1 MFTNWE
7 AVSAI
12 GSICGSIA
20 TFLAVVV
27 ALWQTSLKSKSVLKL
42 NFSPCARG
50 IGYTGTGKDVYIHLA
65 VSNFGQPKVKVVSWG
80 IMLNDGSKLAFM
92 SSCMGNIGNDLPI
105 ELSTGETA
113 DLFFLKKALTN
124 YIIEACNNKLLFSNS
139 RLYFFVNDGAG
150 KSHYYKTKVKIK
162 TFLKNYNNEV
172 VRNEN

>member
-1 MFTNWE
+1 MSTNWE

-27 ALWQTSLKSKSVLKL
+27 ALWQTSLKSKSVLKF

-50 IGYTGTGKDVYIHLA
+50 IGYTGAGKDVYIHLS
-65 VSNFGQPKVKVVSWG
+65 VSNFGQPKVKIVSWG
-80 IMLNDGSKLAFM
+80 IILNDNYTLAFM

-105 ELSTGETA
+105 ELLTGETA
-113 DLFFLKKALTN
+113 DLFFSKKTLTN
-124 YIIEACNNKLLFSNS
+124 YLVEASNKKLLFPNS
-139 RLYFFVNDGAG
+139 RLCFFVNDRAG

-162 TFLKNYNNEV
+162 TFLKNYNN
-172 VRNEN
+172 

>member
-1 MFTNWE
+1 MSTNWE

-27 ALWQTSLKSKSVLKL
+27 ALWQTSLKSKSVLKF

-50 IGYTGTGKDVYIHLA
+50 IGYTGAGKDVYIHLS
-65 VSNFGQPKVKVVSWG
+65 VSNFGQPKVKIVSWG
-80 IMLNDGSKLAFM
+80 IILNDNYTLAFM

-105 ELSTGETA
+105 ELLTGETA
-113 DLFFLKKALTN
+113 DLFFSKKTLTN
-124 YIIEACNNKLLFSNS
+124 YLVEASNNKLLFPNS
-139 RLYFFVNDGAG
+139 RLCFFVNDRAG

-172 VRNEN
+172 IRNEN

>member
-1 MFTNWE
+1 MSTNWE

-27 ALWQTSLKSKSVLKL
+27 ALWQTSLKSKSVLKF

-50 IGYTGTGKDVYIHLA
+50 IGYTGAGKDVYIHLS
-65 VSNFGQPKVKVVSWG
+65 VSNFGQPKVKIVSWG
-80 IMLNDGSKLAFM
+80 IILNDNYTLAFM

-105 ELSTGETA
+105 ELLTGETA
-113 DLFFLKKALTN
+113 DLFFSKKTLTN
-124 YIIEACNNKLLFSNS
+124 YLVEASNKKLLFPNS
-139 RLYFFVNDGAG
+139 RLCFFVNDRAG

-172 VRNEN
+172 IRNEN

>member
-1 MFTNWE
+1 MSTNWE

-27 ALWQTSLKSKSVLKL
+27 ALWQTSLKSKSILKF

-50 IGYTGTGKDVYIHLA
+50 IGYTGAGKDVYIHLS
-65 VSNFGQPKVKVVSWG
+65 VSNFGQPKVKIVSWG
-80 IMLNDGSKLAFM
+80 IILNDNYTLAFM

-105 ELSTGETA
+105 ELLTGETA
-113 DLFFLKKALTN
+113 DLFFSKKTLTN
-124 YIIEACNNKLLFSNS
+124 YLVEASNKKLLFPNS
-139 RLYFFVNDGAG
+139 RLCFFVNDRAG